1 MTEVRSRGWTR
12 GSREQFVTRALEDLA
27 VAAYEGQAPRLDS
40 DALLAVAVSI
50 HSVEARHAAWMRYL
64 FDITPAANAFDEP
77 LSRPEVTKI
86 VASTNFVV
94 APGRTQRKTT
104 PRFTG

>member
-1 MTEVRSRGWTR
+1 VTEDADMFLKTAVA
-12 GSREQFVTRALEDLA
+12 FEDLA
-27 VAAYEGQAPRLDS
+27 VEAYKGQAPRIASPTIL
-40 DALLAVAVSI
+40 AAAVAI

-64 FDITPAANAFDEP
+64 AGVLPAARAFDDAKP
-77 LSRPEVTKI
+77 LGQVRRL

-94 APGRTQRKTT
+94 ARPRKTGRRA